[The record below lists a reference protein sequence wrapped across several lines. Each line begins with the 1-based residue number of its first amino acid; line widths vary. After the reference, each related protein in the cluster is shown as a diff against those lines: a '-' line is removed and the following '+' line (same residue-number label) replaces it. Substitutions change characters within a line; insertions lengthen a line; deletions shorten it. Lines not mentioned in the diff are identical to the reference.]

1 MFFWIIAS
9 SHCQL
14 LLLAFL
20 DVLRFCLF
28 CLWCDLRLNN
38 KRDLYFRPFGSCAE
52 VLTPGT
58 VEKYFLPVIVSCFC
72 FSFIIFYFSE
82 IVQDTKSDGLQ
93 KHTQTRNST
102 LMGKVCCM
110 EKDSNLNL
118 WKWIKN
124 KIYIVGVRFS
134 IKGTFVKLVLKHSF
148 LLVFQ
153 DFVPKF
159 LESLTDDEL
168 KKEAKNEVKND
179 ALSSIIKVQSFKCY
193 CNCHFFISHALC
205 NIAITND
212 LLVSKRTKAKQDVL
226 ARILSLVVSKGSL
239 RPRNWIVEGKW
250 FPNLLLK
257 KLFKTAV
264 LKLRCWKK
272 ITFSWIAWE
281 NSKHCMNT
289 TTTSFPTKWLLRN
302 ERRNSMTF
310 LWFECG

>member
-14 LLLAFL
+14 SLLAFL

-28 CLWCDLRLNN
+28 CLWCDLQLNK

-72 FSFIIFYFSE
+72 FGFIIFYFWE
-82 IVQDTKSDGLQ
+82 IIQDTKSDGLQ

-110 EKDSNLNL
+110 GKDSNLNL

-134 IKGTFVKLVLKHSF
+134 SKCTFVKFVLKCSF

-179 ALSSIIKVQSFKCY
+179 ALSSIIKVQSNKFYCY
-193 CNCHFFISHALC
+193 IIVTFYPLFLGWLSYNVVISSVMLCEIFLLRMISYNQLQKYLRHCTFFWHSWLVH
-205 NIAITND
+205 D
-212 LLVSKRTKAKQDVL
+212 LLCLCSPL
-226 ARILSLVVSKGSL
+226 HPLSS
-239 RPRNWIVEGKW
+239 
-250 FPNLLLK
+250 
-257 KLFKTAV
+257 
-264 LKLRCWKK
+264 C
-272 ITFSWIAWE
+272 
-281 NSKHCMNT
+281 
-289 TTTSFPTKWLLRN
+289 
-302 ERRNSMTF
+302 
-310 LWFECG
+310 